1 MPMEV
6 LVVDDNTSVRELL
19 RRYLK
24 PQGIR
29 VREASDAASAVE
41 CALRTT
47 FDVVLIDWVLQ
58 PWGKEGVADGVG
70 VCQALRAAGETAP
83 IVMYSAVA
91 RSASA
96 LVRALDAGADG
107 FIESPLANLEE
118 LAARLRAIQRRRE
131 WERASRAIEV
141 ESMRIEP
148 DRRIITVEGSPVSL
162 TKMEFDLLTY
172 LSRRQHRTVSH
183 DELFDRVLHSPRR
196 VHNSNALVMLVQRL
210 RSKLGRASP
219 YVQTVRGIGY
229 RVGAP
234 KIRASH
240 TRIRT
245 ESSPP
250 PASERAKGTGQ
261 K

>member
-6 LVVDDNTSVRELL
+6 LVVDDNASVRELL

-29 VREASDAASAVE
+29 VREASDVASAVE
-41 CALRTT
+41 CALRAT
-47 FDVVLIDWVLQ
+47 FDVVLIDWVLE
-58 PWGKEGVADGVG
+58 PWGRDGVADGVG
-70 VCQALRAAGETAP
+70 VCLALRSAGETAP

-107 FIESPLANLEE
+107 FIESPLVNLEE

-131 WERASRAIEV
+131 WERESRAIQV

-148 DRRIITVEGSPVSL
+148 DKRVVAVDGATVAL
-162 TKMEFDLLTY
+162 TKMEFELLTY

-210 RSKLGRASP
+210 RSKLGHASR
-219 YVQTVRGIGY
+219 YVETVRGIGY

-234 KIRASH
+234 KIRSSH
-240 TRIRT
+240 SRLRA

-250 PASERAKGTGQ
+250 PASERAKGTRE
-261 K
+261 